1 MILKVSGLSNQ
12 PMIAYLYCFGASAA
26 VHVVVET
33 HRKPSC
39 LSLSQESKLSEQGLR
54 SHSSLCKHS
63 LSEVKSFQ

>member
-1 MILKVSGLSNQ
+1 MILNVSGLSNQ
-12 PMIAYLYCFGASAA
+12 PMIAYLYCFGASDE

-39 LSLSQESKLSEQGLR
+39 LSLRQESKPGPR